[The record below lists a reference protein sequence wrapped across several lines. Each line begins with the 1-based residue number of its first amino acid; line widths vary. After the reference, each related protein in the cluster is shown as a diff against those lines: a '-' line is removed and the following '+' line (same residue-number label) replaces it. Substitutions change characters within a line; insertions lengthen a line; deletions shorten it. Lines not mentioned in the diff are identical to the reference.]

1 MNDIAFHKG
10 GWYCRYPLTWNINNN
25 FIYDKEETF
34 VYAWT
39 CAKNYETKYLQWIL
53 HCACLSWAK
62 MFIHYNHLPIKAL
75 SFLKITSM
83 YSCHGPKLPTWSEM
97 ESYAVIFDKNLR
109 YKNVFCI
116 CQTFFPQNWYEILLK
131 VFNFWG
137 LVFCFY
143 TNIFLKKYLDVI
155 IFLSPMQVISPFQ
168 SLVMF
173 LPG

>member
-62 MFIHYNHLPIKAL
+62 MFIHYNHLPIKAH
-75 SFLKITSM
+75 SFFLKITSM

-116 CQTFFPQNWYEILLK
+116 CQTFFYQN
-131 VFNFWG
+131 
-137 LVFCFY
+137 
-143 TNIFLKKYLDVI
+143 NIKTLFLKTNWIENSLNDKRL
-155 IFLSPMQVISPFQ
+155 ISIKIGMRIV
-168 SLVMF
+168 LVHTHF
-173 LPG
+173 C